1 MAVNDKKVS
10 QEFFTFVCS
19 YVVLN
24 HFNVCNMDSKRT
36 LYYELCSSVKAALR
50 EKHSDAEMNYLNNE
64 TTNHLC
70 CVIEALFIHGL
81 RPKYV
86 IRNSHRKYPEPNFWP
101 FISKYLHRNV
111 RAQIKNLNQINTD
124 IGRSRVWVR
133 LALIDGVVDN
143 YLSIFIANKDV
154 LRHYYAD
161 DALIRDEK
169 LRDSTSHHLR
179 ALMKFSFNL
188 ALNSS
193 LLNIWIPSPLKLA
206 GLLVDGGS
214 TLRQISADDGD
225 PERQNTIEHCSL
237 EEDNSDDLSLD
248 HTCTMDDLYS
258 ASAVSSL
265 TTSAALLSG
274 MSSDEFLL
282 GFSQFGDKIMSK
294 LEPAFTAFS
303 DSQRSGNVLNC
314 KTPNVSVSYIEMSLP
329 ENGKT
334 DQSPVVE
341 FELSPTKEDSL
352 DPNSVEWYVAE
363 NDCSS
368 SYTGE
373 IGDGALADLQ
383 ADFHRIG
390 FESCEAEPFVI
401 ERPDRASCE
410 ASYLVPNPDDVFE
423 IFEIHPTDAQKPPLN
438 EYCIMSTGS
447 EEEQKLCASFDIPG
461 SLNDSSAS
469 GAWKFLN
476 LAVREQ
482 NKWQYAC
489 LTKIATEKGLD
500 VQSGKCHSC
509 ARCIGFTNE
518 PFKVCNFDGYYY
530 CSACHVDDTMLIPA
544 RALLNWDF
552 TPRKVSRASKAFL
565 VSIYDQP
572 IFHMNEIN
580 PALLVK
586 SKALSQLHDL
596 RLELNYIAAYLL
608 TCRKSVAEELS
619 KRLWPKDYLF
629 KVIDLYSLV
638 DLEQTASGKLH
649 KLLKPVFEYAV
660 NHVLHSCRLCS
671 QKGFICEI
679 CNSADVIYPF
689 ELQKAFRC
697 PKCAWVFHKACMEG
711 KSCTKCLRREALAVN
726 ANANSIDL
734 SSTLP
739 FDDL

>member
-1 MAVNDKKVS
+1 
-10 QEFFTFVCS
+10 
-19 YVVLN
+19 LN

-86 IRNSHRKYPEPNFWP
+86 IRNSHRKYPEP
-101 FISKYLHRNV
+101 
-111 RAQIKNLNQINTD
+111 
-124 IGRSRVWVR
+124 VWVR

-214 TLRQISADDGD
+214 TLRQIRADDGD

-334 DQSPVVE
+334 DQSQVVE

-401 ERPDRASCE
+401 ECPDRASCE

-423 IFEIHPTDAQKPPLN
+423 IFEIHPTDSQRPPLN
-438 EYCIMSTGS
+438 ESCIMSTGS
-447 EEEQKLCASFDIPG
+447 EEEQKLCAGFDIPG
-461 SLNDSSAS
+461 SLNDSSVS

-552 TPRKVSRASKAFL
+552 TPRK

>member
-1 MAVNDKKVS
+1 
-10 QEFFTFVCS
+10 
-19 YVVLN
+19 
-24 HFNVCNMDSKRT
+24 MDSKRT

-124 IGRSRVWVR
+124 IGRSRVIIIEHCIN
-133 LALIDGVVDN
+133 LI
-143 YLSIFIANKDV
+143 SIAFLCYISC
-154 LRHYYAD
+154 RFGHYYAD

-169 LRDSTSHHLR
+169 LRDSISHHLR

-214 TLRQISADDGD
+214 TIRQISADDGD

-303 DSQRSGNVLNC
+303 DSQRNGNVLNC
-314 KTPNVSVSYIEMSLP
+314 KTPNVSVSYIEVSLP

-383 ADFHRIG
+383 ADFHQIG

-401 ERPDRASCE
+401 ERPDQASCE

-423 IFEIHPTDAQKPPLN
+423 IFEIHPADAQKPPLN

-447 EEEQKLCASFDIPG
+447 EEKQKLCASFDIPG

-469 GAWKFLN
+469 DAWKFLN

-552 TPRKVSRASKAFL
+552 TPRK

>member
-1 MAVNDKKVS
+1 
-10 QEFFTFVCS
+10 
-19 YVVLN
+19 
-24 HFNVCNMDSKRT
+24 
-36 LYYELCSSVKAALR
+36 
-50 EKHSDAEMNYLNNE
+50 
-64 TTNHLC
+64 
-70 CVIEALFIHGL
+70 
-81 RPKYV
+81 
-86 IRNSHRKYPEPNFWP
+86 
-101 FISKYLHRNV
+101 
-111 RAQIKNLNQINTD
+111 
-124 IGRSRVWVR
+124 
-133 LALIDGVVDN
+133 
-143 YLSIFIANKDV
+143 
-154 LRHYYAD
+154 
-161 DALIRDEK
+161 
-169 LRDSTSHHLR
+169 
-179 ALMKFSFNL
+179 
-188 ALNSS
+188 
-193 LLNIWIPSPLKLA
+193 
-206 GLLVDGGS
+206 
-214 TLRQISADDGD
+214 
-225 PERQNTIEHCSL
+225 
-237 EEDNSDDLSLD
+237 
-248 HTCTMDDLYS
+248 
-258 ASAVSSL
+258 
-265 TTSAALLSG
+265 
-274 MSSDEFLL
+274 
-282 GFSQFGDKIMSK
+282 
-294 LEPAFTAFS
+294 
-303 DSQRSGNVLNC
+303 
-314 KTPNVSVSYIEMSLP
+314 
-329 ENGKT
+329 
-334 DQSPVVE
+334 
-341 FELSPTKEDSL
+341 
-352 DPNSVEWYVAE
+352 
-363 NDCSS
+363 
-368 SYTGE
+368 
-373 IGDGALADLQ
+373 
-383 ADFHRIG
+383 
-390 FESCEAEPFVI
+390 
-401 ERPDRASCE
+401 
-410 ASYLVPNPDDVFE
+410 
-423 IFEIHPTDAQKPPLN
+423 
-438 EYCIMSTGS
+438 MSTGS
-447 EEEQKLCASFDIPG
+447 EEKQKLCASFDIPG

-469 GAWKFLN
+469 DAWKFLN